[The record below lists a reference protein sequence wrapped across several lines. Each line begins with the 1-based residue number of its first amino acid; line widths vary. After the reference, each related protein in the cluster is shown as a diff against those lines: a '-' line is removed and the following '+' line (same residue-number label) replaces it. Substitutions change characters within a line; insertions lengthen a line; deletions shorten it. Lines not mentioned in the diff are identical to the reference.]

1 MEDFLLRGLLG
12 GMGVAVVTGP
22 IGCFIVWRRM
32 AYFGDSLA
40 HAALLGM
47 ALGFSFGTDL
57 RLGILVACVSL
68 ALFLLLLQTRKKLST
83 DTLLGVLSH
92 AALAFGV
99 IAVSLMEM
107 LRVDLMGYLFG
118 DILAVGP
125 ADLLWIY
132 GGGTAGLCALALIWR
147 SLLAVTVNE
156 ELARAEG
163 VPVFAVKLSFM
174 LLIALVVAVGMKL
187 IGILLITS
195 MLIIPAA
202 AARPFSR
209 TPERMAALASL
220 AGACAVALGMWVSV
234 RWNAPAGPSI
244 VVAAAMLFLLSFS
257 WSAPA
262 RGKL

>member
-22 IGCFIVWRRM
+22 IGCFIVWRKM

-68 ALFLLLLQTRKKLST
+68 SLFLLLLQTRKKLST

-99 IAVSLMEM
+99 IGVSLMEM

-118 DILAVGP
+118 DIFAVGP

-132 GGGTAGLCALALIWR
+132 GGGAAGLCALALIWR
-147 SLLAVTVNE
+147 GLLAVTVSE

-163 VPVFAVKLSFM
+163 VPVFAVKLAFM

-220 AGACAVALGMWVSV
+220 AGACAVAIGMWVSV
-234 RWNAPAGPSI
+234 RWNAPAGPS
-244 VVAAAMLFLLSFS
+244 VVAAAALLFLLSFA
-257 WSAPA
+257 WSATE
-262 RGKL
+262 RGKP

>member
-22 IGCFIVWRRM
+22 IGCFIVWRKM

-99 IAVSLMEM
+99 IGVSLMEM

-132 GGGTAGLCALALIWR
+132 SGGATGLCALALIWR
-147 SLLAVTVNE
+147 GLLAVTVSE

-163 VPVFAVKLSFM
+163 VSVFAVKLAFM
-174 LLIALVVAVGMKL
+174 ILIALVVAVGMKL

-202 AARPFSR
+202 TARPFSR

-234 RWNAPAGPSI
+234 RWNAPAGPS
-244 VVAAAMLFLLSFS
+244 VVAAAALLFFLSFA
-257 WSAPA
+257 WSAAA
-262 RGKL
+262 RGKP

>member
-22 IGCFIVWRRM
+22 IGCFIVWRKM

-68 ALFLLLLQTRKKLST
+68 SLFLLLLQTRKKLST

-99 IAVSLMEM
+99 IGVSLMEM

-132 GGGTAGLCALALIWR
+132 GGGAAGLCALVLIWR
-147 SLLAVTVNE
+147 GLLAVTVSE

-163 VPVFAVKLSFM
+163 VPVFAVKLAFM

-220 AGACAVALGMWVSV
+220 AGACAVAIGMWVSV
-234 RWNAPAGPSI
+234 RWNAPAGPS
-244 VVAAAMLFLLSFS
+244 VVAAAALLFLLSFA
-257 WSAPA
+257 WSAIE
-262 RGKL
+262 RGKP

>member
-22 IGCFIVWRRM
+22 IGCFIVWRKM

-57 RLGILVACVSL
+57 RIGILVACVSL
-68 ALFLLLLQTRKKLST
+68 SLFLLLLQTRKKLST

-99 IAVSLMEM
+99 IGVSLMEM

-132 GGGTAGLCALALIWR
+132 GGGAAGLCALVLIWR
-147 SLLAVTVNE
+147 GLLAVTVSE

-163 VPVFAVKLSFM
+163 VPVFAVKLAFM

-220 AGACAVALGMWVSV
+220 AGACAVAIGMWVSV
-234 RWNAPAGPSI
+234 RWNAPAGPS
-244 VVAAAMLFLLSFS
+244 VVAAAALLFLLSFA
-257 WSAPA
+257 WSAIE
-262 RGKL
+262 RGKP

>member
-22 IGCFIVWRRM
+22 IGCFIVWRKM

-68 ALFLLLLQTRKKLST
+68 SLFLLLLQTRKKLST

-99 IAVSLMEM
+99 IGVSLMEM

-132 GGGTAGLCALALIWR
+132 GGGAAGLCALALIWR
-147 SLLAVTVNE
+147 GLLAVTVSE

-163 VPVFAVKLSFM
+163 VPVFAVKLAFM

-220 AGACAVALGMWVSV
+220 AGACAVAIGMWVSV
-234 RWNAPAGPSI
+234 RWNAPAGPS
-244 VVAAAMLFLLSFS
+244 VVAAAALLFLLSFA
-257 WSAPA
+257 WSATE
-262 RGKL
+262 RGKP

>member
-22 IGCFIVWRRM
+22 IGCFIVWRKM

-99 IAVSLMEM
+99 IGVSLMEM

-132 GGGTAGLCALALIWR
+132 GGGATGLCALALIWR
-147 SLLAVTVNE
+147 GLLAVTVSE

-163 VPVFAVKLSFM
+163 VPVFAVKLAFM

-202 AARPFSR
+202 TARPFSR

-234 RWNAPAGPSI
+234 RWNAPAGPS
-244 VVAAAMLFLLSFS
+244 VVAAAALLFFLSFA
-257 WSAPA
+257 WSAAA
-262 RGKL
+262 RGKP

>member
-22 IGCFIVWRRM
+22 IGCFIVWRKM

-99 IAVSLMEM
+99 IGVSLMEM

-132 GGGTAGLCALALIWR
+132 GGGATGLCALALIWR
-147 SLLAVTVNE
+147 GLLAVTVSE

-163 VPVFAVKLSFM
+163 VSVFAVKLAFM

-202 AARPFSR
+202 TARPFSR

-220 AGACAVALGMWVSV
+220 AGTCAVALGMWVSV
-234 RWNAPAGPSI
+234 RWNAPAGPS
-244 VVAAAMLFLLSFS
+244 VVAAAALLFFLSFA
-257 WSAPA
+257 WSAAA
-262 RGKL
+262 RGKP

>member
-22 IGCFIVWRRM
+22 IGCFIVWRKM

-99 IAVSLMEM
+99 IGVSLMEM

-132 GGGTAGLCALALIWR
+132 GGGATGLCALALIWR
-147 SLLAVTVNE
+147 GLLAVTVSE

-163 VPVFAVKLSFM
+163 VSVFAVKLAFM

-202 AARPFSR
+202 TARPFSR

-234 RWNAPAGPSI
+234 RWNAPAGPS
-244 VVAAAMLFLLSFS
+244 VVAAAALLFFLSFA
-257 WSAPA
+257 WSAAA
-262 RGKL
+262 RGKP

>member
-22 IGCFIVWRRM
+22 IGCFIVWRKM

-40 HAALLGM
+40 HAALIGM

-99 IAVSLMEM
+99 IGVSLMEM

-132 GGGTAGLCALALIWR
+132 GGGATGLCALALIWR
-147 SLLAVTVNE
+147 GLLAVTVSE

-163 VPVFAVKLSFM
+163 VSVFAVKLAFM

-202 AARPFSR
+202 TARPFSR

-234 RWNAPAGPSI
+234 RWNAPAGPS
-244 VVAAAMLFLLSFS
+244 VVAAAALLFFLSFA
-257 WSAPA
+257 WSAAA
-262 RGKL
+262 RGKP

>member
-22 IGCFIVWRRM
+22 IGCFIVWRKM

-68 ALFLLLLQTRKKLST
+68 SLFLLLLQTRKKLST

-99 IAVSLMEM
+99 IGVSLMEM

-132 GGGTAGLCALALIWR
+132 GGGAAGLCALVLIWR
-147 SLLAVTVNE
+147 GLLAVTVSE

-163 VPVFAVKLSFM
+163 VPVFAVKLAFM

-220 AGACAVALGMWVSV
+220 AGACAVAIGMWVSV
-234 RWNAPAGPSI
+234 RWNAPAGPS
-244 VVAAAMLFLLSFS
+244 VVAAAALLFLLSFA
-257 WSAPA
+257 WSATE
-262 RGKL
+262 RGKP

>member
-22 IGCFIVWRRM
+22 IGCFIVWRKM

-99 IAVSLMEM
+99 IGVSLMEM

-132 GGGTAGLCALALIWR
+132 GGGATGLCALALIWR
-147 SLLAVTVNE
+147 GLLAVTVSE

-163 VPVFAVKLSFM
+163 VSVFAVKLAFM

-202 AARPFSR
+202 TARPFSR

-234 RWNAPAGPSI
+234 RWNAPAGPS
-244 VVAAAMLFLLSFS
+244 VVAAAALLFFVSFA
-257 WSAPA
+257 WSAAA
-262 RGKL
+262 RGKP